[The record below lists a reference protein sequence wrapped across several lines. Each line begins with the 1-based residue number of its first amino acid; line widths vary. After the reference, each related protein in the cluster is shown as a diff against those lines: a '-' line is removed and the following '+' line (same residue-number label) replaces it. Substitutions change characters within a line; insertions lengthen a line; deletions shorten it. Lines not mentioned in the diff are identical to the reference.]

1 MSTSTPLPRRLNED
15 VPENGYRTPRSLE
28 DAKSLEARG
37 LRSLDDGSLVLRHF
51 NREREGR
58 RRVAYNGM
66 DESADG
72 DELSSGAKPSPQTS
86 NGTDEE
92 ETVNG
97 KKPGSGGMGKVG
109 LRDRIACYTWTW
121 FTMNMASGG
130 IANVLDSIPYES
142 EWLRIVGVILFLS
155 NIVLFLMNC
164 VLISLRFKFRPG
176 SFKGS
181 FTSPSE
187 SLFVP
192 ASVVSLGTIL
202 INLCQ
207 YGIPHTGVWFQTVMQ
222 VCFWAYVSLSVIASA
237 GIYLIIWSTQSF
249 PINQMTPVWIFP
261 AYPLLLV
268 APFAANLITALPDA
282 AAASRINS
290 IAIAFGAVCLQGT
303 GFLVSLMIYSAF
315 IYRLMTQ
322 KLPRETTRPGMFVS
336 VGPSGFTV
344 AGLVLLG
351 NSGMSK
357 IMPNDHFGNDNA
369 EFIIELI
376 SLLVGLWLWGL
387 CLWFFLVSVG
397 AHWQI
402 VKPDPR
408 QKHIIHF
415 DMTWFSFIF
424 PNTALVTATF
434 AIANALHS
442 RALRIFG
449 TVLAGLLVLAW
460 MYVFG
465 RMIRA
470 VWLRRILW
478 PEQVDGA
485 ERIRRRWLRN
495 RNGKEKQNGK
505 QNGDGKKGDGSKK
518 LESGSGEDR

>member
-1 MSTSTPLPRRLNED
+1 MSTPTPVPRRLNED
-15 VPENGYRTPRSLE
+15 VPENGYQTPRTLE
-28 DAKSLEARG
+28 EC
-37 LRSLDDGSLVLRHF
+37 RSID
-51 NREREGR
+51 EGPGFFGDFDRDKGVER
-58 RRVAYNGM
+58 RRNVYNGTEDVA
-66 DESADG
+66 DE
-72 DELSSGAKPSPQTS
+72 DEIISGTKPSPQAS
-86 NGTDEE
+86 NGTDAEE
-92 ETVNG
+92 ALKG
-97 KKPGSGGMGKVG
+97 IGSGKEKLGKVG
-109 LRDRIACYTWTW
+109 FRDRIACYTWTW
-121 FTMNMASGG
+121 FTMNMATGG
-130 IANVLDSIPYES
+130 IANVLDGIPYES
-142 EWLRIVGVILFLS
+142 EWLRIIGVILFLS
-155 NIVLFLMNC
+155 NLVLFLMNC
-164 VLISLRFKFRPG
+164 VFISLRFKFCPG

-207 YGIPHTGVWFQTVMQ
+207 YGIPYTGPWFQTVMQ
-222 VCFWAYVSLSVIASA
+222 VCFWAYVSISVIASS

-268 APFAANLITALPDA
+268 APFAANLIAALPDA
-282 AAASRINS
+282 AAATRINS
-290 IAIAFGAVCLQGT
+290 IAIAFGGVCLQGT

-351 NSGMSK
+351 NSGISK
-357 IMPNDHFGNDNA
+357 IQPNEHFGNDNA
-369 EFIIELI
+369 EFFIKLI

-402 VKPDPR
+402 IKPDPK
-408 QKHIIHF
+408 QKHKIHF
-415 DMTWFSFIF
+415 DMTWFSFVF

-449 TVLAGLLVLAW
+449 TVLAVLLVMVW
-460 MYVFG
+460 IYVFG
-465 RMIRA
+465 MMIRA
-470 VWLRRILW
+470 VVLGRILW

-485 ERIRRRWLRN
+485 ERIRRRWARHVMSN
-495 RNGKEKQNGK
+495 GNGKVGGNGILSGK
-505 QNGDGKKGDGSKK
+505 QS
-518 LESGSGEDR
+518 SGEDR